1 MRKHLYPFISVLVVL
16 FDQLTK
22 HLVRNFIDPFETIK
36 VLPFLHLISIRNE
49 GAAFG
54 LFKGFGNVT
63 FIVVSIVA
71 IMFVLYLMLKSDED
85 KLGLSLILGGAIG
98 NLIDRIISG
107 SVTDFID
114 VFAGRFHWPAF
125 NVADSAL
132 TIGLA
137 VMIVRSVFYLK
148 KGEKADVSGI
158 N

>member
-1 MRKHLYPFISVLVVL
+1 MRTHFYPFISVLVVL

-63 FIVVSIVA
+63 FIIVSIVA

-98 NLIDRIISG
+98 NLIDRVISG

-132 TIGLA
+132 SIGLA

>member
-1 MRKHLYPFISVLVVL
+1 MRMHLYPLISVLVVL

-22 HLVRNFIDPFETIK
+22 HLVRNFIGPYETIK
-36 VLPFLHLISIRNE
+36 ILPFLRLISIRNE

-63 FIVVSIVA
+63 FIIVSIVA
-71 IMFVLYLMLKSDED
+71 IIFVLYLMLKSNDD

-98 NLIDRIISG
+98 NLIDRVISG

-132 TIGLA
+132 TVGLA
-137 VMIVRSVFYLK
+137 LLIVRSFFYLK